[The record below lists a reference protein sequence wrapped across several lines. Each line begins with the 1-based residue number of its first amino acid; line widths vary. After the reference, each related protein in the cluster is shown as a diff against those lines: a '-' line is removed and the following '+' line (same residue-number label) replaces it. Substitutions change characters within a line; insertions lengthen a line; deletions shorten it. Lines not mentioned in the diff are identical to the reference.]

1 MAEKMI
7 AGEVINT
14 PSRSLIRDIIN
25 FAEQRDTEAILLQ
38 KEIREKYALLNTRR
52 ERKKG
57 KRVILK
63 GQIIVSRDSI
73 IREVEKIDRE
83 TLKNKEKRGKN
94 KKKVVVV
101 SSDEEEEESK
111 NELA

>member
-1 MAEKMI
+1 MI
-7 AGEVINT
+7 AGGVINT

-52 ERKKG
+52 ERKKR

-73 IREVEKIDRE
+73 IRDVGRID
-83 TLKNKEKRGKN
+83 
-94 KKKVVVV
+94 

-111 NELA
+111 NELASLECFRKRSSRSYLNLKF